1 MAGRRENLTARRA
14 LVRPLACMHPHVR
27 SQGAG
32 MREGLAARLAAMMI
46 SVSGDALFSFTV
58 ACGLSLLLADLPLFE
73 WSYCTFTIAKH
84 AAASKRTG
92 MDEAYAYALQ
102 VSHDAIRRRRKALRS
117 QNPYRC
123 ALQTNAAWSW
133 QPGHRR
139 EVVED
144 RALYHIPL
152 CTKRGTSNRFALPK
166 IFIPST
172 FRRLESLAAAAIHRR
187 GRDRR
192 QVESDTLLARG
203 VPQARWRWSSSRS
216 LRA

>member
-1 MAGRRENLTARRA
+1 MVILHLHDREARRSIKA
-14 LVRPLACMHPHVR
+14 HWHGRGVR
-27 SQGAG
+27 ST
-32 MREGLAARLAAMMI
+32 
-46 SVSGDALFSFTV
+46 S
-58 ACGLSLLLADLPLFE
+58 LSRCFVE
-73 WSYCTFTIAKH
+73 
-84 AAASKRTG
+84 
-92 MDEAYAYALQ
+92 AYALQ